1 MTEQTRPTRLDIRDL
16 PRDEKRVLG
25 GLRAALVKSFNY
37 VRRYPAKLAV
47 LEETL
52 RFVHGRVR
60 EEQTAYENA
69 AKAAAKAAK
78 AEAVK
83 EVVVDPKPAE
93 AASPEASV

>member
-1 MTEQTRPTRLDIRDL
+1 MSKTPRPTRLDIRDL

-25 GLRAALVKSFNY
+25 GLRSALVKSFNY

-60 EEQTAYENA
+60 DEQKALEA
-69 AKAAAKAAK
+69 KDKADAKAAREAA
-78 AEAVK
+78 AEAAV
-83 EVVVDPKPAE
+83 EPTEPLSAVAE
-93 AASPEASV
+93 AAS